1 MFQIP
6 FAETP
11 IDFIIAD
18 QDLVGTSLPVTTR
31 SKLLDSVADLLE
43 QIQQKP
49 ESWDEW
55 IRAFRSRAKFWRRWA
70 FLDEKE

>member
-6 FAETP
+6 FAENP
-11 IDFIIAD
+11 IDFVLAD
-18 QDLVGTSLPVTTR
+18 QDLSVAGQSTTR
-31 SKLLDSVADLLE
+31 SELLDSVADLLE

-55 IRAFRSRAKFWRRWA
+55 IRALRLCAKSWRRRESLA
-70 FLDEKE
+70 EKE

>member
-11 IDFIIAD
+11 IDFVLAD
-18 QDLVGTSLPVTTR
+18 QDLSVADQSATR
-31 SKLLDSVADLLE
+31 SELLDSVADLLE

-55 IRAFRSRAKFWRRWA
+55 IRALRLCAKSWRRRESLA
-70 FLDEKE
+70 EKE

>member
-55 IRAFRSRAKFWRRWA
+55 IRALRLCAKSWRRRESLA
-70 FLDEKE
+70 EKE